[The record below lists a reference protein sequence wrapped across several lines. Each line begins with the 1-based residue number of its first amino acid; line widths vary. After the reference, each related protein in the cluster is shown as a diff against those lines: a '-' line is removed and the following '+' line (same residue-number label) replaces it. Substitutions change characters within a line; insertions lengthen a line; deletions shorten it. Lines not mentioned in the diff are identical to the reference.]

1 MIEYTYFATYVL
13 SNEFISDILDNR
25 LIFCDSNR
33 STMHLSLRFSYKI
46 VYCFT
51 KSPLLRR
58 HTSQIPPVHYQD
70 PANVLTSRRFTL
82 ETQSTLRS
90 RSASCR
96 RPNQR
101 PDVAALR
108 AADVVNVA
116 TSQRF
121 ALKRATSHVV
131 SNFVLCGGLLFT
143 CHYSLQVTTEKWQRI
158 SMNHLLALLGTNNH
172 ILRGTLF
179 VFFFTTF
186 WRKYFGIQTF

>member
-33 STMHLSLRFSYKI
+33 STMHLSLKFSYKI

-51 KSPLLRR
+51 KSPFLRR
-58 HTSQIPPVHYQD
+58 RTSQIPPVHYQD

-101 PDVAALR
+101 PDVVALR

-131 SNFVLCGGLLFT
+131 SNFCALWGVFFLP
-143 CHYSLQVTTEKWQRI
+143 VTTLCKLQQK
-158 SMNHLLALLGTNNH
+158 SG
-172 ILRGTLF
+172 RGF
-179 VFFFTTF
+179 
-186 WRKYFGIQTF
+186 Q

>member
-51 KSPLLRR
+51 KSPFLRR

-70 PANVLTSRRFTL
+70 PANVLTSRRFAL
-82 ETQSTLRS
+82 ETQPTLRS

-116 TSQRF
+116 AFLSETCNVACRKQF
-121 ALKRATSHVV
+121 LC
-131 SNFVLCGGLLFT
+131 FVGGLLFT

-172 ILRGTLF
+172 ILTGTLL
-179 VFFFTTF
+179 VFFFTAF